1 MREVNGVDSWLEVV
15 ARQWLARLRRDEGQ
29 TEVVIALVLFI
40 LILMLAGRRVVV
52 Q

>member
-1 MREVNGVDSWLEVV
+1 MREVSDVYMWLEVV
-15 ARQWLARLRRDEGQ
+15 VRQWISRLRRDEGQ
-29 TEVVIALVLFI
+29 TEIVIALVLFI